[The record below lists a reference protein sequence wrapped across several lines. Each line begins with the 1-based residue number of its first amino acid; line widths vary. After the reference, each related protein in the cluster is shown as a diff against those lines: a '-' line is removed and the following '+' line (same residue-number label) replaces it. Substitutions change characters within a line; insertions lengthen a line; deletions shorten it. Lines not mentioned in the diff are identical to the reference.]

1 MAALRLTLNSYW
13 ATYLPSTSSKRLLE
27 LFYEYFFLKQKQ
39 KGIFPF
45 YSLQNMES
53 YYFFFKLNYEKENLR
68 IYELLIKNGSLK
80 NIKDGIH
87 CNKSFHGILWV
98 LS

>member
-1 MAALRLTLNSYW
+1 MKTAFLLKKKEKRKKA
-13 ATYLPSTSSKRLLE
+13 PSLSTH
-27 LFYEYFFLKQKQ
+27 
-39 KGIFPF
+39 
-45 YSLQNMES
+45 SLQNMES

-87 CNKSFHGILWV
+87 CDKSFHGILWV